1 MTEDLPDLP
10 ANQTNFFAELKRR
23 NVYKVAL
30 AYCAI
35 AWLLIEMGEIGFP
48 IIEAADW
55 LITAFVC
62 VIGVGFLIALYI
74 AWAFEMTPHGMKRTE
89 NVLPDEHIPQ
99 WSRKKYATLIGAVA
113 AMAFVLSIIHFW
125 HTH

>member
-1 MTEDLPDLP
+1 VS
-10 ANQTNFFAELKRR
+10 QTNFLAELKRR

-30 AYCAI
+30 AYVAI
-35 AWLLIEMGEIGFP
+35 GWLLIEVGSVFFP

-55 LITAFVC
+55 LMTVLVVVVA
-62 VIGVGFLIALYI
+62 VGFMIALFI

-99 WSRKKYATLIGAVA
+99 WSRKKYTALIASVSIT
-113 AMAFVLSIIHFW
+113 AMVLFIFQFW
-125 HTH
+125 RTH